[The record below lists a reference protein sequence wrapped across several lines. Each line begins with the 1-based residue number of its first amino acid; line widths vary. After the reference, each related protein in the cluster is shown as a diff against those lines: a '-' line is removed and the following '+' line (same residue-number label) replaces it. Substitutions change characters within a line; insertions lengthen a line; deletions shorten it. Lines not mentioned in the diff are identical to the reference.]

1 MANNPKALNLR
12 FPDPA
17 QRAAIEAAARQ
28 EGMSLQ
34 EYILSAAVD
43 KATAVERKFL
53 AAFEESMARS
63 GAAFR
68 AASDS
73 MDPGPEHRAAEQRAR
88 RDLDAHRQ
96 EHAA

>member
-1 MANNPKALNLR
+1 MTHSKALNLR
-12 FPDPA
+12 FPDPT

-28 EGMSLQ
+28 AGVSLQ

-53 AAFEESMARS
+53 SAFEESMARS
-63 GAAFR
+63 GDAFR

-73 MDPGPEHRAAEQRAR
+73 LDPSPEQRAAEQGAQ
-88 RDLDAHRQ
+88 RDLDERGQ
-96 EHAA
+96 GNAA